1 MMTTAIEG
9 NRSMNEKKHNAPPA
23 KHPLREPSIAQ
34 GDVVLLGG
42 PAMAYNEGWIKLHR
56 SVRDSV
62 LWKKP
67 LSRMDAWIDL
77 IMTARWL
84 DKPSTVLVGAT
95 QRISCERGELIT
107 SQEALAKQWG
117 WSRSK
122 VKRFIDALEA
132 DQMVNT
138 NSTHNS
144 TKITICNYDTYQ
156 DARTPIEQQSS
167 GNRAAIEQQSSSN
180 RTHNKKDKN
189 ERREEGKKESAHELD
204 LDSTSQDQVSPQEV
218 PNTAD
223 QAHIFRTYCITA
235 LGASLKPWF
244 VRDITL
250 PFRQGCP
257 LEEAKRIVDENPGI
271 LVGASYDALVSAMME
286 AAEVAKHGEQKHW
299 SEVIRDDRERR
310 RLNTTGA
317 IF

>member
-1 MMTTAIEG
+1 MMTAATEG

-189 ERREEGKKESAHELD
+189 ERREEHTPARAGEDKPEFELPESVEEIKPGDWEYKEQRRKDKELI
-204 LDSTSQDQVSPQEV
+204 STSQVYQLANHWATRHAIQPSPMMRDNFKALLAAGISTKFIQKYINFSKVS
-218 PNTAD
+218 D
-223 QAHIFRTYCITA
+223 
-235 LGASLKPWF
+235 KPWEF
-244 VRDITL
+244 RDRVIEAHRNAKTY
-250 PFRQGCP
+250 PTP
-257 LEEAKRIVDENPGI
+257 EEVLAKRGQ
-271 LVGASYDALVSAMME
+271 L
-286 AAEVAKHGEQKHW
+286 
-299 SEVIRDDRERR
+299 
-310 RLNTTGA
+310 
-317 IF
+317 